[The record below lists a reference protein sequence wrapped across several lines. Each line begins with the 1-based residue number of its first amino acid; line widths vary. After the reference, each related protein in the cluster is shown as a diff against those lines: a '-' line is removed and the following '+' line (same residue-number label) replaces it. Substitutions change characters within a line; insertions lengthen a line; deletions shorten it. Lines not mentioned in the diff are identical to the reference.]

1 MPVFVGGESVSVT
14 EEMYWI
20 ADELRAV
27 ANLGLRFAE
36 NPYDKERYER
46 ILSANARLIA
56 ALERRSPDEV
66 ISGVKDNLSHL
77 SPNAGANAAVFR
89 DERILL
95 IRREDDGLWA
105 LPGGLLE
112 VGETLAEAAQRELL
126 EEANVKGEVA
136 RLLGIWDSRLNG
148 GQTKAQMYF
157 AVFLI
162 EPELG
167 EPEAGPETTGAR
179 FFSERELPDLSPGH
193 QITVPMVFRLQR
205 GEIAA
210 PYFNVPERTQG

>member
-1 MPVFVGGESVSVT
+1 
-14 EEMYWI
+14 
-20 ADELRAV
+20 
-27 ANLGLRFAE
+27 
-36 NPYDKERYER
+36 
-46 ILSANARLIA
+46 
-56 ALERRSPDEV
+56 
-66 ISGVKDNLSHL
+66 
-77 SPNAGANAAVFR
+77 VFR

-95 IRREDDGLWA
+95 IRREGDGLWA
-105 LPGGLLE
+105 LLGGLVE

-148 GQTKAQMYF
+148 GRTKAQMYF

-162 EPELG
+162 EPEPG
-167 EPEAGPETTGAR
+167 EPEAGPDTTGAR

-205 GEIAA
+205 GEIAV
-210 PYFNVPERTQG
+210 PYFDVPERTQG